1 MSGTPA
7 PAGHSSPR
15 RLLRPCRKGLPL
27 PRAMRGQRDLVTG
40 APGAL
45 PGSAWQ
51 PDRRTEGR
59 AARHRYRGGICV
71 PLLLRSCREPAP
83 PGAQRAFCPVCS
95 RARRPDAGR
104 ASLFQGPANAAGG
117 DGGRTRPMVSHAAA
131 PLGRVCA
138 PANQGEGLEN
148 RDIAGISLQALGRDF
163 GKNRMPLLSFLFFIG
178 IIRTYSSYPRSF
190 PVAAGKERTCLK
202 KERSSLWKSSLSSK
216 NTTPLSGQK

>member
-1 MSGTPA
+1 
-7 PAGHSSPR
+7 
-15 RLLRPCRKGLPL
+15 
-27 PRAMRGQRDLVTG
+27 MRGQRDLVTG

-45 PGSAWQ
+45 SGSAWQ

-59 AARHRYRGGICV
+59 AARHRYRPGICF
-71 PLLLRSCREPAP
+71 PLPSRICREPVPRSGALHFAP
-83 PGAQRAFCPVCS
+83 FVPAQGGRTQ
-95 RARRPDAGR
+95 AGR
-104 ASLFQGPANAAGG
+104 PSFKGRPTQRGG
-117 DGGRTRPMVSHAAA
+117 DGGRTRPIVSHAAA

-163 GKNRMPLLSFLFFIG
+163 GKNRMPLLSFLVDIG

-190 PVAAGKERTCLK
+190 PVAAGKERTCLL
-202 KERSSLWKSSLSSK
+202 KERSLLWKSSLNSK